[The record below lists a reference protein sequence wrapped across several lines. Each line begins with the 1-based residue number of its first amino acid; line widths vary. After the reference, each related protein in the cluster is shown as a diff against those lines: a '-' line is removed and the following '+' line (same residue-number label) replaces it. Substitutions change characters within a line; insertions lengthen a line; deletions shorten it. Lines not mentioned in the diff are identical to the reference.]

1 MSPKLYPSA
10 MTYRQLQLAI
20 KAIREDKSCNI
31 PTPKLNS
38 KKVVLIEWLDHYRA
52 IAAERADY
60 IIEERTK
67 VRRRTKVVS
76 LFEHKVTK
84 GDLIGAIELSIIEI
98 DKDLAMARQ
107 VLADLKAAERQLD
120 AFTENILAQYPLL

>member
-1 MSPKLYPSA
+1 

-52 IAAERADY
+52 IEAERADY
-60 IIEERTK
+60 IIEEPA
-67 VRRRTKVVS
+67 KVVS
-76 LFEHKVTK
+76 LFERKLAK
-84 GDLIGAIELSIIEI
+84 GDLIGAIELSILEA